1 MRRFIHER
9 LPDPQAFFEAEG
21 LSLKGPGGWKTTRCN
36 FHGGSDSMRVNTET
50 GAFKCMNCGVHG
62 SDVLAYHMQAHA
74 ADFMEAAEAL
84 GATVEDG
91 TRAAPARRTTLS
103 ASAAL
108 TLLQSEAWL
117 IACTALATA
126 EAVPD
131 ADDRLRL
138 IEAARTIQNIMLEV
152 NS

>member
-1 MRRFIHER
+1 MKRFVR
-9 LPDPQAFFEAEG
+9 DMLPDPVTYFEAQG
-21 LSLKGPGGWKTTRCN
+21 LALRGLGKWKTTRCD

-50 GAFKCMNCGVHG
+50 GAFRCMNCGVHG
-62 SDVLAYHMQAHA
+62 GDVLGYHMRAHA

-84 GATVEDG
+84 GATVDDG

-108 TLLQSEAWL
+108 ALLQSEAWL

-126 EAVPD
+126 EAVPN
-131 ADDRLRL
+131 AGDRLRL
-138 IEAARTIQNIMLEV
+138 IDAARAIQNIMLEV